1 MFFPGILYRLRGVW
15 DLFFALQKM
24 VTHVLTD
31 KMKKPSQTA
40 GLFEWSAVHSHVV
53 PMVGL
58 EHTLNIVFNAKSTV
72 FKNKNCAK
80 RYFCGANK

>member
-1 MFFPGILYRLRGVW
+1 MFFPGILYRLCGVW

-24 VTHVLTD
+24 VTHVLTE

-58 EHTLNIVFNAKSTV
+58 EPTRFPER
-72 FKNKNCAK
+72 F
-80 RYFCGANK
+80 